1 MLPNSKTPTFFVAAQ
16 RVSAGAAEPCGSP
29 APSCALPSCS
39 AGSPGCAGRDT
50 ELPARALRAV
60 RGEQGEGSAVSPHSS
75 THCPEYRSRT
85 VLFAACPGFVSE
97 DHCPEPFIATVWD
110 SVPGPAPYPA
120 EGLPKSYGCA
130 LQLQGEPLC
139 RSNGRRMRIPALKP
153 GREAEFSDNQSQA
166 NNYRQSYHKVVSVL
180 HQARHPAPAQIR
192 ANPTKAA

>member
-1 MLPNSKTPTFFVAAQ
+1 MPPNSKTPTFFVAAQ

-166 NNYRQSYHKVVSVL
+166 NNYRQSSQDRKSVV
-180 HQARHPAPAQIR
+180 
-192 ANPTKAA
+192 